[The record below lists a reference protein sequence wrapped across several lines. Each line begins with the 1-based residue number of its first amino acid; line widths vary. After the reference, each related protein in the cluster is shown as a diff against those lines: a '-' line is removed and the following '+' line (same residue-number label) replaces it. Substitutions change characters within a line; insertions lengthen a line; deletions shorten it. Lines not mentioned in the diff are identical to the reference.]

1 LGLPRYQT
9 VAVLPAQAAARAML
23 NGLYPKAKGKAK
35 AKPKAGAPGA
45 PKNAPETRAAGEN
58 TA

>member
-1 LGLPRYQT
+1 M
-9 VAVLPAQAAARAML
+9 LPAQAAARAML

>member
-1 LGLPRYQT
+1 M
-9 VAVLPAQAAARAML
+9 LPAQAAARAML

-35 AKPKAGAPGA
+35 AKPKAGAP
-45 PKNAPETRAAGEN
+45 KNAPETRAAGEN

>member
-1 LGLPRYQT
+1 
-9 VAVLPAQAAARAML
+9 ML